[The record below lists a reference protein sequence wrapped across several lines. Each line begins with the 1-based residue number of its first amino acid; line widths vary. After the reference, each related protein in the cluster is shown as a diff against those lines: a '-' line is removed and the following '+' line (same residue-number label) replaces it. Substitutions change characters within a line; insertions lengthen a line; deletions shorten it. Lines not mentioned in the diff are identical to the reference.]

1 MRGIEEAIASIERC
15 ESLEELTRAL
25 QTIIEARG
33 FSSFAFI
40 DTSVPGKEAPLVIAT
55 NPEAWDREYRS
66 NGFVHVDPVLPV
78 ARRTNTPFHWHNV
91 PLPPRLGRKK
101 PGALR
106 TMEAARDHGFTNGLV
121 IPFHYLDDLGRAF
134 SSVCTFF
141 WRDRI
146 AQFASLFT
154 RQRLELHMILLYWA
168 QRAVEIEAKNRN
180 RPSRFLDADGHPLRQ
195 VTLTDRE
202 RDVLS
207 WASRGKTVP
216 DTADILNL
224 SEETIDTHMRHAMH
238 KLGANNKTHAVVKAI
253 YLGLIDV

>member
-1 MRGIEEAIASIERC
+1 MTGIEEGIASIERC
-15 ESLEELTRAL
+15 GTLDDLSQAL

-33 FSSFAFI
+33 FASFAFI

-78 ARRTNTPFHWHNV
+78 ARRTNTPFHWQNV
-91 PLPPRLGRKK
+91 ILPERLGRKK
-101 PGALR
+101 SGALR
-106 TMEAARDHGFTNGLV
+106 TMEAARDHGFTSGLV
-121 IPFHYLDDLGRAF
+121 IPFHYLDDLGIAY

-141 WRDRI
+141 WKDRLS
-146 AQFASLFT
+146 QFKAMFT
-154 RQRLELHMILLYWA
+154 HQRLELHVILLYWA
-168 QRAVEIEAKNRN
+168 QRAVEIEAKNRS
-180 RPSRFLDADGHPLRQ
+180 RPSRFLDAEGQPLRQ
-195 VTLTDRE
+195 VSITDRE

-207 WASRGKTVP
+207 WAGRGKIVSE
-216 DTADILNL
+216 TAEILRL
-224 SEETIDTHMRHAMH
+224 SEETVETHMRNAMS

>member
-1 MRGIEEAIASIERC
+1 MWGIEEAIASIERC
-15 ESLEELTRAL
+15 ETLDELSRTL
-25 QTIIEARG
+25 QTVIEARG
-33 FSSFAFI
+33 FASFAFI
-40 DTSVPGKEAPLVIAT
+40 DTSVPGKDAPLVIAT

-66 NGFVHVDPVLPV
+66 NGFVHVDPVLPM
-78 ARRTNTPFHWHNV
+78 ARRMNVPFHWQNV
-91 PLPPRLGRKK
+91 PMPERLGRKK

-141 WRDRI
+141 WKDRI
-146 AQFASLFT
+146 TQFVSMFNH
-154 RQRLELHMILLYWA
+154 QRLELHVILLYWA

-180 RPSRFLDADGHPLRQ
+180 RPSRFLDADGQPLRQ
-195 VTLTDRE
+195 VALTDRE

-207 WASRGKTVP
+207 WAGRGKTVS
-216 DTADILNL
+216 DTAEILTL